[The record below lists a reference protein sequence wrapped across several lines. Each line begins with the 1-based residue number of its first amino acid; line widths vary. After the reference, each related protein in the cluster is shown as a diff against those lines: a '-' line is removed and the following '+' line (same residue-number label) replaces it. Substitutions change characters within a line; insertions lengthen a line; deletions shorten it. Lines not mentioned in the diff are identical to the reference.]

1 MKLKQCHKFYFDTG
15 HTQIHLKMAKTIN
28 HKKATGHRK
37 PAQTLQVKLGSLY
50 LKHKKH
56 LSVFTAK

>member
-1 MKLKQCHKFYFDTG
+1 
-15 HTQIHLKMAKTIN
+15 MAKTIN

-37 PAQTLQVKLGSLY
+37 PAQTLQVKLGTSSLY
-50 LKHKKH
+50 LKHKEH